1 MTAKEY
7 LQQVNDLD
15 RQINIDMQEACRLRS
30 IAEKIT
36 ATYAPDKVQSS
47 GSASRME
54 DATLKLLAL
63 EDSIIDSIH
72 AKVKK
77 QNEVKAAISLVRDA
91 RQREVLEHRYLLGKK
106 WEQICVDMHYEWRQA
121 HHHHSRALKEVEA
134 IIERAH

>member
-1 MTAKEY
+1 LTAKEY

-36 ATYAPDKVQSS
+36 ATYSPDKVQSS
-47 GSASRME
+47 GSASRLE

-77 QNEVKAAISLVRDA
+77 QNEVKAVIGRVRDA

-106 WEQICVDMHYEWRQA
+106 WEQICVDMHYEWRQV
-121 HHHHSRALKEVEA
+121 HYLHSRALKDVGQ
-134 IIERAH
+134 IIERLH